1 MTYITD
7 LVELIRNDAST
18 EEIAYKIA
26 QYLDYKYK
34 DYPQD
39 EPTVQQWVIDHH
51 DQLVQWLMN
60 EHGWKIIEAFLMT
73 KTSNPTWQS
82 DGNARILNFA
92 TKYEDL
98 REQLTTIINYPGVIG
113 TTTSTTTTTTST
125 TFSTTTTTTI

>member
-34 DYPQD
+34 DRS
-39 EPTVQQWVIDHH
+39 ESKPTVQQWIVDHN

-82 DGNARILNFA
+82 DGNDRILNFA

-98 REQLTTIINYPGVIG
+98 REQLTTIVNYPGVIG
-113 TTTSTTTTTTST
+113 TTTSTTTSTTST

>member
-34 DYPQD
+34 DRP
-39 EPTVQQWVIDHH
+39 ESKPTVQQWIVDHN

-82 DGNARILNFA
+82 DGNDRILNFA

-98 REQLTTIINYPGVIG
+98 REQLTTIVNYPGVIG
-113 TTTSTTTTTTST
+113 TTTSTTTSTTST